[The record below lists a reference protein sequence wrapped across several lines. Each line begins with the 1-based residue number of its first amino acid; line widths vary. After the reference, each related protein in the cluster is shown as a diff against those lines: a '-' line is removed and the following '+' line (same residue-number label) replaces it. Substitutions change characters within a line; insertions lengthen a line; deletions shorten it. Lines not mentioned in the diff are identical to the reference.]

1 MIPALIGLGVGLAGS
16 VGKMFERKSANR
28 RLETIKQSLKENPLY
43 AQQYALAQSMFQAQA
58 PGTQEFIR
66 GAERSRA
73 SQIAAAERAG
83 QNPLLTAAAAGA
95 QANEAM
101 QQIAAQQAAYK
112 TSQYGNVAQA
122 GMNLAQ
128 EQERIFKERAE
139 IDAMKQENRYN
150 TWGDIANLGFGV
162 ANFAAQGGFNRTPKT
177 PIDRTAPLGTQ
188 TVGGSS
194 YAPGVTVPTT
204 PNFLNYSAMGT
215 SAAPSYG
222 GMQSPGF
229 INLGMGAYIPA
240 NTMTMGYNMF
250 NPFRK
255 S

>member
-1 MIPALIGLGVGLAGS
+1 MIGTIAALGAGIVGT
-16 VGKMFERKSANR
+16 VGKMVERARANR
-28 RLETIKQSLKENPLY
+28 ELEKLKQSLKENPLY
-43 AQQYALAQSMFQAQA
+43 AQQYALAQSMFGAQA

-66 GAERSRA
+66 GVERSRA

-83 QNPLLTAAAAGA
+83 ENPLLTAAAAGA

-101 QQIAAQQAAYK
+101 QNIAAQQAAYK

-128 EQERIFKERAE
+128 EQERVFKERAE

-150 TWGDIANLGFGV
+150 TWGDIANIGYGV
-162 ANFAAQGGFNRTPKT
+162 ANFSAQGGFGKGPSTSSA
-177 PIDRTAPLGTQ
+177 IDRTAPLGT
-188 TVGGSS
+188 TTAGGSS
-194 YAPGVTVPTT
+194 YAPGYARPS
-204 PNFLNYSAMGT
+204 FLNYNAMGT
-215 SAAPSYG
+215 SGSRSYG
-222 GMQSPGF
+222 NMQSPSF

-250 NPFRK
+250 NPTRK
-255 S
+255 F